1 MTARVLIWSLG
12 RRGAAPTH
20 TLETARALMR
30 RGDLELSLGI
40 STQASRFDDLAALGL
55 PLLAI
60 DTYPARAKPSLL
72 PTLWR
77 LPRAF
82 FAFARFLRRQKI
94 DIVFCPFSH
103 PWNVVFIPL
112 IHFFGCRYVLKVHD
126 GAVHPGDDVSSP
138 QRLIDAEILRA
149 DGLVAMTE
157 HVKRQIVSR
166 LGIEPSA
173 IAVAPM
179 GPYEMGA
186 APRRENAA
194 PTRLLFFGRI
204 MAYKGIDT
212 LLDAFEALRL
222 THPSLTLTIAG
233 SGDFSPYAARARRL
247 GVEADIRY
255 IPEDEIPA
263 IFSKADIVVLPHREA
278 TQSGI
283 VSLAQVAG
291 IPAVAMPV
299 GGLVEQIEDGVTG
312 IVADQAT
319 AEGLAR
325 AVSRLLDDK
334 ALYAAVSEGGLVRS
348 RMVWDV
354 AAVEIAALI
363 RRVDAVRPPRSFWM
377 RGPKR
382 LFDIVASSLALVVAS
397 PFALVIAVLVR
408 LDLGAP
414 VLFRHTRPG
423 LRGRPFELLKFRTM
437 RDATDAG
444 GRPLADRERLTPFGR
459 LLRSTSLDELP
470 ELWNVLRGDMSL
482 VGPRPLLTDYLAVY
496 TQEQVR
502 RHALRPGLTGW
513 AQVNGRNAQSWD
525 ARFRFDLFY
534 VENGSFLLDLRII
547 LLTIWHV
554 LARRGI
560 SAEGHETMPRFDD
573 EVRAGRAEGRRGKE

>member
-1 MTARVLIWSLG
+1 
-12 RRGAAPTH
+12 
-20 TLETARALMR
+20 
-30 RGDLELSLGI
+30 
-40 STQASRFDDLAALGL
+40 
-55 PLLAI
+55 
-60 DTYPARAKPSLL
+60 
-72 PTLWR
+72 
-77 LPRAF
+77 
-82 FAFARFLRRQKI
+82 
-94 DIVFCPFSH
+94 
-103 PWNVVFIPL
+103 
-112 IHFFGCRYVLKVHD
+112 
-126 GAVHPGDDVSSP
+126 
-138 QRLIDAEILRA
+138 
-149 DGLVAMTE
+149 
-157 HVKRQIVSR
+157 
-166 LGIEPSA
+166 
-173 IAVAPM
+173 
-179 GPYEMGA
+179 
-186 APRRENAA
+186 
-194 PTRLLFFGRI
+194 
-204 MAYKGIDT
+204 
-212 LLDAFEALRL
+212 
-222 THPSLTLTIAG
+222 
-233 SGDFSPYAARARRL
+233 
-247 GVEADIRY
+247 
-255 IPEDEIPA
+255 
-263 IFSKADIVVLPHREA
+263 
-278 TQSGI
+278 
-283 VSLAQVAG
+283 
-291 IPAVAMPV
+291 
-299 GGLVEQIEDGVTG
+299 
-312 IVADQAT
+312 
-319 AEGLAR
+319 
-325 AVSRLLDDK
+325 
-334 ALYAAVSEGGLVRS
+334 
-348 RMVWDV
+348 
-354 AAVEIAALI
+354 
-363 RRVDAVRPPRSFWM
+363 M

-382 LFDIVASSLALVVAS
+382 LFDIVASSFALVVAS

-502 RHALRPGLTGW
+502 RHAVRPGLTGW